1 MRKGFTLIELMIVIA
16 IIAIIAAIAIPNL
29 LESRVTA
36 NEAAASASL
45 KSGIFPAQVQFQGGT
60 NLDRDQDGVGEYGTL
75 RMLSGLS
82 YTTNKDVGSLRLL
95 TGAFST
101 ATSYSTP
108 AATIN
113 TPAYCDATGYRFAA
127 WAASL
132 TDDTESTT
140 QMLFEGP
147 AGSETQLGATFAA
160 AATATLA
167 AGINANNGE
176 KFWTCVCGPASFG
189 DTGRKV
195 FVIGND
201 GQVRSPTVLA
211 DMSTIYAL
219 GAGVAPSN
227 GLPATA
233 QILANISTVNLLN
246 AVAVAGNTL
255 TMLDNNPQPRFPI
268 NAK

>member
-95 TGAFST
+95 TGAFGTLSAYST
-101 ATSYSTP
+101 AV
-108 AATIN
+108 ATIN

-127 WAASL
+127 WAASV
-132 TDDTESTT
+132 TDDQEATT
-140 QMLFEGP
+140 QMLFEGA
-147 AGSETQLGATFAA
+147 AGSETLLGANFAA
-160 AATATLA
+160 AAIATLA
-167 AGINANNGE
+167 AGTNANNGE
-176 KFWTCVCGPASFG
+176 KFWTCVCGPSSFG

-195 FVIGND
+195 FAIGTD
-201 GQVRSPTVLA
+201 GQVRSPTTLA
-211 DMSTIYAL
+211 PMSLIY
-219 GAGVAPSN
+219 GTGVGVGPPN
-227 GLPATA
+227 GMPTDA
-233 QILANISTVNLLN
+233 QKLANITTANLLS
-246 AVAVAGNTL
+246 AVATAANTL
-255 TMLDNNPQPRFPI
+255 TMLDDNPQPLFPI